1 ELLSQMIAQRLD
13 PVTLGGMMA
22 GSVEIDSAFPR
33 DMNGGLGYFPGD
45 EGIDSQRHGFLDVAL
60 RRAGAP
66 GDTLDR
72 AAVAIDEQRLAAQ
85 RDVQLLGQFRAT
97 DRFAQFAL
105 QTDGARIGGLQPA
118 GDMPTQ

>member
-1 ELLSQMIAQRLD
+1 MIAQRLD

-45 EGIDSQRHGFLDVAL
+45 EGIDSQRHGFFDVAL
-60 RRAGAP
+60 RCACAP

-72 AAVAIDEQRLAAQ
+72 AAVATDEQRLAAQ
-85 RDVQLLGQFRAT
+85 RDVQLLGQFGAA
-97 DRFAQFAL
+97 DRFAQLAL
-105 QTDGARIGGLQPA
+105 QANGTGIGWLEPA